1 MHACSLCRASD
12 CAWAIAQ
19 ESADGVQSYSHGL
32 RASGRTAMLASGA
45 CVRSIA
51 HTLAYVCVTVLAC
64 ACACMCVCACS
75 GARVCVNACV
85 RARACVKACVRC
97 RAERRCLRSC
107 LGAGQRRRVVHHA
120 RHLAGER
127 ALRVP
132 FARVHLSG
140 RGATCNVQH
149 ATRSVLRGQTWV
161 GRVPVQMWQ
170 GRAQSC
176 GRCGSGGS
184 DTIPRAHASRRRSPS
199 ANAEHGGSTLNCGF
213 APIEPPRAAAT
224 TD

>member
-1 MHACSLCRASD
+1 MGDCTRVSRWCAVVFTWLASEWANGHARIWRVCSIDRAHACICVRDSASV
-12 CAWAIAQ
+12 C
-19 ESADGVQSYSHGL
+19 VRLHVCL
-32 RASGRTAMLASGA
+32 RVLGRTCL
-45 CVRSIA
+45 C
-51 HTLAYVCVTVLAC
+51 
-64 ACACMCVCACS
+64 
-75 GARVCVNACV
+75 ACV

-120 RHLAGER
+120 RHLARER
-127 ALRVP
+127 ALCVP
-132 FARVHLSG
+132 FPRVHLSG

-184 DTIPRAHASRRRSPS
+184 DRIPHAHASRRRSPS
-199 ANAEHGGSTLNCGF
+199 ANAEHGGSTLSCGF